1 VTHVLADNWLE
12 ANQRYLTAALAEV
25 RVTLEQH
32 ARRSGDP
39 SSTSPARPTLEEA
52 TTDMPAP
59 AALETL
65 CELFSLSSFE
75 RDMLLLCAGVE
86 LDVAFPGLC
95 AAAQGDSKLTY
106 PTFSLA
112 LAALPAPHWDAISPV
127 RPLRGWRLIEVS
139 GDSLT
144 RSPLRIDERVLHYLA
159 GVQHL
164 DERLLGFVELVPAT
178 DDLLPS
184 HRALAEQL
192 ATTWSQAAMGSPLPV
207 AQLCGGDEESRRDI
221 AAAACAARGLN
232 LYAISAQALPL
243 GPRELEALLRLWE
256 REAALSSSALLL
268 EWGEQAVNDA
278 ARERATL
285 WLVESTSTA
294 LIVAGRERRSTP
306 HRPSF
311 ALGCPGRRPPS
322 NTPSGAAFWAAQL
335 PT

>member
-192 ATTWSQAAMGSPLPV
+192 ATW
-207 AQLCGGDEESRRDI
+207 
-221 AAAACAARGLN
+221 
-232 LYAISAQALPL
+232 
-243 GPRELEALLRLWE
+243 
-256 REAALSSSALLL
+256 
-268 EWGEQAVNDA
+268 WG
-278 ARERATL
+278 
-285 WLVESTSTA
+285 
-294 LIVAGRERRSTP
+294 
-306 HRPSF
+306 
-311 ALGCPGRRPPS
+311 
-322 NTPSGAAFWAAQL
+322 
-335 PT
+335 